1 MDVVN
6 VAKVAHIEPSRTF
19 SIRVPESTLQA
30 FKQACKQNES
40 NASRTLEALM
50 EEYVGETRRKIM
62 KNEKNEKLVINSC
75 GKTVSENEND
85 WDAIVNYMD
94 RDVAEEIHG
103 LLAPCSNQE
112 FFDAYCK
119 AHEEK
124 FGETF
129 VWDTDTLIV

>member
-1 MDVVN
+1 MDMQKVIT
-6 VAKVAHIEPSRTF
+6 VAHIEPSRTF
-19 SIRVPESTLQA
+19 SIRVPESLLEN
-30 FKQACKQNES
+30 FKKACKQNES

-50 EEYVGETRRKIM
+50 EEYVKETEEKIM
-62 KNEKNEKLVINSC
+62 EDKNVVVVNSW
-75 GKTVSENEND
+75 GKKIAENDGD

-94 RDVAEEIHG
+94 RDIAEELH
-103 LLAPCSNQE
+103 LKLAPCTNQE

-119 AHEEK
+119 AHEKK

>member
-1 MDVVN
+1 MDVVK

-30 FKQACKQNES
+30 FKQACKENGS

-50 EEYVGETRRKIM
+50 EEYVKETEEKIM
-62 KNEKNEKLVINSC
+62 EDKNVIVNSW
-75 GKTVSENEND
+75 GKKIAENDGD

-94 RDVAEEIHG
+94 RDIAEALH
-103 LLAPCSNQE
+103 LKLAPCTNQE
-112 FFDAYCK
+112 FFNAYCK
-119 AHEEK
+119 AHEKK

>member
-1 MDVVN
+1 MDVVKVVN
-6 VAKVAHIEPSRTF
+6 VAHIEPSRTF

-50 EEYVGETRRKIM
+50 EEYVREMEEKIM
-62 KNEKNEKLVINSC
+62 EDKNVVVNSW
-75 GKTVSENEND
+75 GKKIVENDGD

-94 RDVAEEIHG
+94 RDIAEALH
-103 LLAPCSNQE
+103 LKLAPCTNQE
-112 FFDAYCK
+112 FFNAYCK
-119 AHEEK
+119 AHEKK

>member
-1 MDVVN
+1 MDVVK
-6 VAKVAHIEPSRTF
+6 VAKAAHIEPSRTF
-19 SIRVPESTLQA
+19 SIRVPESTLEA

-40 NASRTLEALM
+40 NASRTLEAMM
-50 EEYVGETRRKIM
+50 EEYIRETREENIM
-62 KNEKNEKLVINSC
+62 ENKNVVVNSW
-75 GKTVSENEND
+75 GKTIAENDGD

-119 AHEEK
+119 AHEKK